1 MKISF
6 LTFNKTNLQF
16 AKKKFIKKSYSTAK
30 ALSIIKWVE
39 IINKKD
45 FILAVLSLENKIFV
59 KHIIFFI
66 KLVYPSRKTLIINL
80 DMKKVTVFTKYLS
93 FANVIFFKFIAILPK
108 HFKINIYFINLKNDK
123 QLSYKLM
130 YSLKLVKLETLEI

>member
-1 MKISF
+1 MKIFF

-45 FILAVLSLENKIFV
+45 FILAVLDLENKIFV
-59 KHIIFFI
+59 KHIVFFI

-80 DMKKVTVFTKYLS
+80 DMKKVTIFTKYSS
-93 FANVIFFKFIAILPK
+93 FVNVIFFKFIAILPK
-108 HFKINIYFINLKNDK
+108 HFKINIHFINLKNDK
-123 QLSYKLM
+123 QPSYELM
-130 YSLKLVKLETLEI
+130 YSFKLVKLETLKI